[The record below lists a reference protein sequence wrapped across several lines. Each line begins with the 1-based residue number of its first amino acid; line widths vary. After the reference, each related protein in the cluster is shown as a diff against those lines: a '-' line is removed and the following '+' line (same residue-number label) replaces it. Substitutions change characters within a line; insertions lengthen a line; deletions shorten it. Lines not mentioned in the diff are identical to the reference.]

1 MDKKIKAVIIGFSHM
16 HVNEIALY
24 ISECEYTELVAVA
37 DYEKNGEDV
46 PPYRYT
52 GKWNLANVKEKY
64 CDKVYSDYIE
74 MLDKEKPDIA
84 FIMTENALKPE
95 VACEVAKRGI
105 DLSIEKPVAISLSE
119 AKKIQDSVKK
129 YGVRAFVN
137 WPVAYREYLFKLKKA
152 LDDKVVGTPVKLRY
166 INGHTGP
173 LGKGAKHRGVTAQ
186 AEEMTDEIRGKTWWH
201 KTALGGGVFL
211 DIACYG
217 CYFSSWIMGDNAR
230 EVVAMG
236 DNLATPFG
244 DTADNFGA
252 VIGYEGKMSVI
263 EGTWTTPR
271 AVIPSGPMVIC
282 DNGVVACVG
291 GAENAPDVKAY
302 DIYGQEVSLEGVTL
316 PQNYKNMPYMYA
328 RHVLFGEEV
337 FEMLTLDKNVKVMA
351 LLDACIKS
359 NESGKREKVSD

>member
-52 GKWNLANVKEKY
+52 GKWNLANVREKY

-105 DLSIEKPVAISLSE
+105 DLSIVKPVAVSLSE

-137 WPVAYREYLFKLKKA
+137 WPVAYREYLFK
-152 LDDKVVGTPVKLRY
+152 
-166 INGHTGP
+166 
-173 LGKGAKHRGVTAQ
+173 
-186 AEEMTDEIRGKTWWH
+186 
-201 KTALGGGVFL
+201 
-211 DIACYG
+211 
-217 CYFSSWIMGDNAR
+217 
-230 EVVAMG
+230 
-236 DNLATPFG
+236 
-244 DTADNFGA
+244 
-252 VIGYEGKMSVI
+252 
-263 EGTWTTPR
+263 
-271 AVIPSGPMVIC
+271 
-282 DNGVVACVG
+282 
-291 GAENAPDVKAY
+291 
-302 DIYGQEVSLEGVTL
+302 
-316 PQNYKNMPYMYA
+316 
-328 RHVLFGEEV
+328 
-337 FEMLTLDKNVKVMA
+337 
-351 LLDACIKS
+351 IK
-359 NESGKREKVSD
+359 